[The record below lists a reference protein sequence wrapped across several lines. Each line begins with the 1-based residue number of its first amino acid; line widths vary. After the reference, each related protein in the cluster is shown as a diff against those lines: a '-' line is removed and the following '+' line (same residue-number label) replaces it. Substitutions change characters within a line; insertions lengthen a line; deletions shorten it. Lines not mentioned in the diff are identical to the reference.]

1 MLLPTKPHSWVVLLL
16 PFTNELANLAKTA
29 FGLPSW
35 VYNPYPTHLPDIIS
49 KLALDSL
56 SLYGVVLNLL
66 KAAAANF
73 NQRNLTVLGM
83 VLLLFSFIL
92 PTFIIPQ
99 IAESSYRYKS
109 LYIALLIA
117 LFALIDRVA
126 VVITQTLEKRDL
138 TLEDEQ
144 KMMYKETYF
153 VVLTMICLITTMYA
167 LQQAGENKLI
177 IAGTSAL
184 IVFGAGKF
192 TIDTLLKIDNS

>member
-1 MLLPTKPHSWVVLLL
+1 MFLPTKPHSWVVLLL
-16 PFTNELANLAKTA
+16 PFTNEFANLVKTA
-29 FGLPSW
+29 FNLPSW

-99 IAESSYRYKS
+99 ISESNYRYRS
-109 LYIALLIA
+109 LYILLLIV

-138 TLEDEQ
+138 TQED
-144 KMMYKETYF
+144 
-153 VVLTMICLITTMYA
+153 
-167 LQQAGENKLI
+167 
-177 IAGTSAL
+177 
-184 IVFGAGKF
+184 
-192 TIDTLLKIDNS
+192 